1 MRYWGGGKS
10 LFWVMGG
17 DKVEHVAC
25 LVQRRH
31 GGNEI
36 FIYYQSP
43 LERATSRAADFLE
56 LT

>member
-1 MRYWGGGKS
+1 
-10 LFWVMGG
+10 MGG